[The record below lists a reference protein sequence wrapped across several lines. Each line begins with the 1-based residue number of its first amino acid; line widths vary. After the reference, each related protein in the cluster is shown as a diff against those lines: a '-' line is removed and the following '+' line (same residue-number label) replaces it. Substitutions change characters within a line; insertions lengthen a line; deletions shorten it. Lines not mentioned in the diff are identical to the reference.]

1 MDRGIEAGIRATEIP
16 NYGPVL
22 KDSRVQMAEL
32 AIDRPR
38 PDAITEA
45 ALLSPS
51 QRYINR
57 ELSWL
62 AFNERVLEE
71 ASNSA
76 HPVFER
82 VRFLSISD
90 SNLDEFYMVRVAAL
104 KELAASGVPVKSED
118 GLTPEQQLASISEV
132 AAGLIQRQQRCWA
145 DLQKRLRAESISIL
159 DHQALNID
167 DRAWLQQLFVDR
179 LLPVLTPIAI
189 DPAHPFPFI
198 PNRALAMVVE
208 LRREDGSQINAL
220 VLVPERVERFIRLP
234 GEKGRFTLVDEVLL
248 AIGLTELFPG
258 MTVLGHG
265 LFRALR
271 DSDIEIEEK
280 AQDLV
285 VMFESALKRRRR
297 GQIIRLTFSAD
308 IPERLREFVIEQT
321 GTQPQ
326 DVVALNGMVALS
338 DVRQLITPDRPD
350 LLFPP
355 FTPRFPER
363 IKDYGGDCFA
373 AIRAKDIVVHH
384 PYESFDVVVQFLRQ
398 AADDANVIAIKQTLY
413 RTSDDS
419 PIVAALVD
427 AAESGKSVTALVE
440 LKARFDEE
448 RNIRWAR
455 RLEQAG
461 AQVIFGFVDL
471 KTHAKVSLVARREG
485 EALRSYVHFGTGNYH
500 PVTAKIYTDLSFF
513 TCDPALCRDAARLFN
528 FITGYA
534 RPRHLEKL
542 AISPDGIRAKLMEL
556 IEAEIDHAEAGR
568 PAAIWAK
575 LNALVDAGMIEA
587 LYRASQ
593 AGVSISLVVRGMCSL
608 RPGVV
613 GLSENITVKSII
625 GRFLEH
631 ARVICFGAG
640 HALPSPETLVFISS
654 ADWMPRNLDGRVET
668 LVPIENSTVHQQIL
682 EQIMQANL
690 HDDAQSWI
698 LRSDG
703 SWQRLLPGAKP
714 QSAHV
719 YFMTNPSLS
728 GRGSALHG
736 PHAHGHRIRVF
747 D

>member
-1 MDRGIEAGIRATEIP
+1 
-16 NYGPVL
+16 
-22 KDSRVQMAEL
+22 MAEL
-32 AIDRPR
+32 AIDRLR
-38 PDAITEA
+38 ADASA
-45 ALLSPS
+45 AAPVPPS
-51 QRYINR
+51 QRYVNR

-71 ASNSA
+71 ASNAA
-76 HPVFER
+76 HPLLER

-90 SNLDEFYMVRVAAL
+90 SNLDEFYMVRVAGL
-104 KELAASGVPVKSED
+104 KELAASGVPVKSDD
-118 GLTPEQQLASISEV
+118 GLTPEQQLAAIAEV
-132 AAGLIQRQQRCWA
+132 AAGLVQCQQRCWA

-159 DHQALNID
+159 DHEALTGD
-167 DRAWLQQLFVDR
+167 DLTWLRQLFIDR

-189 DPAHPFPFI
+189 DPAHPFPFL

-208 LRREDGSQINAL
+208 LRRDDGSQINAL
-220 VLVPERVERFIRLP
+220 ILVPERVERFIRLP
-234 GEKGRFTLVDEVLL
+234 GEKGRFILVEEALL
-248 AIGLTELFPG
+248 AVGLAELFPG
-258 MTVLGHG
+258 MAPLGHG

-271 DSDIEIEEK
+271 DSDIEIEVK

-285 VMFESALKRRRR
+285 MMFESALKQRRR
-297 GQIIRLTFSAD
+297 GQIIRLTFSAGT
-308 IPERLREFVIEQT
+308 PQRLRDFVVEQT

-326 DVVALNGMVALS
+326 DVVVLDGVVALS
-338 DVRQLITPDRPD
+338 DIRQLITSDRPD
-350 LLFPP
+350 LLYPP
-355 FTPRFPER
+355 YTARFPER

-398 AADDANVIAIKQTLY
+398 AADDPNVIAIKQTLY
-413 RTSDDS
+413 RTSEDS

-485 EALRSYVHFGTGNYH
+485 EILRSYVHFGTGNYH
-500 PVTAKIYTDLSFF
+500 PVTAKIYTDLSYF
-513 TCDPALCRDAARLFN
+513 TCDPPLCRDAARVFN

-542 AISPDGIRAKLMEL
+542 AISPDGIRAKLLQL
-556 IEAEIDHAEAGR
+556 IEAEIAHAEAGR

-575 LNALVDAGMIEA
+575 LNALVDAGMIDA
-587 LYRASQ
+587 LYSASQ
-593 AGVSISLVVRGMCSL
+593 AGVSISLVIRGMCSL
-608 RPGVV
+608 RPGVA

-631 ARVICFGAG
+631 GRVVCFGAG
-640 HALPSPETLVFISS
+640 HGLPSPDAAVFISS

-668 LVPIENSTVHQQIL
+668 LVPIENPTVHEQIL
-682 EQIMQANL
+682 DQIMEANL

-703 SWQRLLPGAKP
+703 SWQRLLPGAQP

-719 YFMTNPSLS
+719 YFMVNPSLS

-736 PHAHGHRIRVF
+736 DSVHGRRLRVS